1 MKVTG
6 QKEIINAV
14 LEALD
19 TSSIGIGIKER
30 YNIKKSNDQVN
41 YSLKFQLKKI
51 RKQTKLITFINFK
64 ILFNLTIFII

>member
-14 LEALD
+14 LEALE

-30 YNIKKSNDQVN
+30 YNIVKSNDKVN
-41 YSLKFQLKKI
+41 YSLTFQLKVDKEANETDYFWLGWI
-51 RKQTKLITFINFK
+51 ANQYY
-64 ILFNLTIFII
+64 

>member
-19 TSSIGIGIKER
+19 TSVIGIGIKER
-30 YNIKKSNDQVN
+30 YNIIKSNDKLN
-41 YSLKFQLKKI
+41 YSLNFQLKEDKEANDTDYFWLGWI
-51 RKQTKLITFINFK
+51 ANQYY
-64 ILFNLTIFII
+64 

>member
-19 TSSIGIGIKER
+19 TSVIGIGVKER
-30 YNIKKSNDQVN
+30 YNIKISNDKVN
-41 YSLKFQLKKI
+41 YSL
-51 RKQTKLITFINFK
+51 N
-64 ILFNLTIFII
+64 FNLKEGKEANETDYFWLGWVSNQYY

>member
-19 TSSIGIGIKER
+19 TSVIGTGIKER
-30 YNIKKSNDQVN
+30 YNIMKSNDKVN
-41 YSLKFQLKKI
+41 YSLNFQLKENKKANETDYFWLGWI
-51 RKQTKLITFINFK
+51 ANQYY
-64 ILFNLTIFII
+64 

>member
-30 YNIKKSNDQVN
+30 YNIKKSNDKVN
-41 YSLKFQLKKI
+41 YSLTFQLKEDKESNETDYFWLGWI
-51 RKQTKLITFINFK
+51 ANQYY
-64 ILFNLTIFII
+64 

>member
-19 TSSIGIGIKER
+19 TSVIGIGIKER
-30 YNIKKSNDQVN
+30 YNIVKSNDKVN
-41 YSLKFQLKKI
+41 YSLTFQLKVDKEANETDYFWLGWI
-51 RKQTKLITFINFK
+51 ANQYY
-64 ILFNLTIFII
+64 

>member
-14 LEALD
+14 LQALD

-30 YNIKKSNDQVN
+30 YNIRKSNDKVN
-41 YSLKFQLKKI
+41 YSLTFELKCDKEANETDYFWLGWVAN
-51 RKQTKLITFINFK
+51 RYY
-64 ILFNLTIFII
+64 

>member
-1 MKVTG
+1 MKITG

-19 TSSIGIGIKER
+19 TSVIGIGIKER

-41 YSLKFQLKKI
+41 YSLTFELKEDKKVNETDYFWLGWI
-51 RKQTKLITFINFK
+51 ANQYY
-64 ILFNLTIFII
+64 

>member
-30 YNIKKSNDQVN
+30 YNIKKSNDKVN
-41 YSLKFQLKKI
+41 YSLTFQLKEDKEANETDYFWLGWI
-51 RKQTKLITFINFK
+51 ANQYY
-64 ILFNLTIFII
+64 

>member
-1 MKVTG
+1 MKITG

-30 YNIKKSNDQVN
+30 YNIIKSNDQVN
-41 YSLKFQLKKI
+41 YSLTFHLKEGK
-51 RKQTKLITFINFK
+51 KVNETDYFWLGWVSNQYY
-64 ILFNLTIFII
+64 

>member
-14 LEALD
+14 LEALE

-30 YNIKKSNDQVN
+30 YNIVKSNDKVN
-41 YSLKFQLKKI
+41 YSLTFQLKADKEANETDYFWLGWI
-51 RKQTKLITFINFK
+51 ANQYY
-64 ILFNLTIFII
+64 

>member
-30 YNIKKSNDQVN
+30 YNIIKSNDQVN
-41 YSLKFQLKKI
+41 YSLTFQLKEDKKI
-51 RKQTKLITFINFK
+51 NETDYFWLGWIANQYY
-64 ILFNLTIFII
+64 

>member
-1 MKVTG
+1 MKITG

-19 TSSIGIGIKER
+19 TSTIGIGMKER

-41 YSLKFQLKKI
+41 YSLTFQLKEDKEANETDYFWLGWI
-51 RKQTKLITFINFK
+51 ANQYY
-64 ILFNLTIFII
+64 

>member
-1 MKVTG
+1 MKITG

-41 YSLKFQLKKI
+41 YSLTFQLKEDKEANETDYFWLGWVSN
-51 RKQTKLITFINFK
+51 QYY
-64 ILFNLTIFII
+64 

>member
-19 TSSIGIGIKER
+19 TSVIGIGIKER

-41 YSLKFQLKKI
+41 YSLTFQLKVDKEANETDYFWLGWI
-51 RKQTKLITFINFK
+51 ANQYY
-64 ILFNLTIFII
+64 

>member
-19 TSSIGIGIKER
+19 TSVIGIGIKER
-30 YNIKKSNDQVN
+30 YNIIKSNNQVN
-41 YSLKFQLKKI
+41 YSLNFQLKEDKEANDTDYFWLGWI
-51 RKQTKLITFINFK
+51 ANQYY
-64 ILFNLTIFII
+64 

>member
-19 TSSIGIGIKER
+19 ASSIGIGIKER

-41 YSLKFQLKKI
+41 YSLNFQLKEDKKVNETDYFWLGWI
-51 RKQTKLITFINFK
+51 ANQYY
-64 ILFNLTIFII
+64 

>member
-1 MKVTG
+1 MQG

-30 YNIKKSNDQVN
+30 YIIKK
-41 YSLKFQLKKI
+41 
-51 RKQTKLITFINFK
+51 
-64 ILFNLTIFII
+64 